1 MKPEIIINKNGKAR
15 LKGFTKTNFKYFN
28 AKKLQEDILFNLI
41 STDKKRGEKKEFL
54 ENLER
59 ILEKVRVETE
69 DYISVNEQFKN
80 IWLWEINSSK
90 QKNELTDVY
99 VNTKIKNKYI
109 QLNLYYELEI
119 TWRHKYVYKHIYIND
134 ELKNL
139 KSARQILKEVKLLE
153 EFLEEYKESRFYNN
167 K

>member
-41 STDKKRGEKKEFL
+41 SVDKSKGEKKEFL

-59 ILEKVRVETE
+59 ILEKVRLEVEH
-69 DYISVNEQFKN
+69 YISINEQFKN
-80 IWLWEINSSK
+80 IWFWETNSK
-90 QKNELTDVY
+90 QRSELTDTY
-99 VNTKIKNKYI
+99 VDTKIKNKYI
-109 QLNLYYELEI
+109 QIDLYYRLRI
-119 TWRHKYVYKHIYIND
+119 TCIYNYVYKHIYINNI
-134 ELKNL
+134 LKDL
-139 KSARQILKEVKLLE
+139 RSARQILKEVKLLE